1 MSSKKNNKKTPKNKH
16 EDPLFQAVTLITQ
29 TKKKIPKQK
38 TPKNKTPKQKGGQD
52 DFLNKIQDMLFTMN
66 HVDYNGIG
74 IQTTITPLNGNKD
87 NIDKTFTEITEKEV
101 RSTKPI
107 RKCNQ
112 STEKTIEEKKGGYGK
127 KYINNHIRL
136 IEDNQEGNLLH
147 TL

>member
-1 MSSKKNNKKTPKNKH
+1 MSSKKNNKKTPKNKK

-29 TKKKIPKQK
+29 TKKKTPKQ
-38 TPKNKTPKQKGGQD
+38 KTPKQKGGQD

-87 NIDKTFTEITEKEV
+87 NIEKTFTEITEKEV

-107 RKCNQ
+107 RKCKQ
-112 STEKTIEEKKGGYGK
+112 STEKNIEEKKGGYGK

-136 IEDNQEGNLLH
+136 IEDNQEDNLLH